1 MYKKIM
7 LASDGSEDSVTAA
20 EEAIKL
26 AKLTD
31 AQVDVIYV
39 VDGDTSKHDVL
50 RNWDS
55 LGIKE
60 DRKDKLRAVE
70 QKAVEAKLT
79 YEINMLRGD
88 PSVTLVKYAEENEV
102 DLIVMGTRGLN
113 VLQEMVLGSV
123 SHQVIQ
129 KASCPVLVVK

>member
-1 MYKKIM
+1 MYNKIM

-31 AQVDVIYV
+31 AQVDVVYV

-60 DRKDKLRAVE
+60 ERKDKLRAVE
-70 QKAVEAKLT
+70 QKAADANLT
-79 YEINMLRGD
+79 YQINMLRGD
-88 PSVTLVKYAEENEV
+88 PSVTLVKYAEEHGI

-129 KASCPVLVVK
+129 KANCPVLVVK